1 MESKDFYGILELPKN
16 SSISDIKKKY
26 KQLALKWHPD
36 RNKEEIAESKFKEIS
51 EAYEILGDP
60 EKKQM
65 YDNNIN
71 IKNKIHFNNPFDI
84 FNHVFNATPN
94 TNQNNLNTH
103 FINIQNVNRQRQS
116 NSTSFSINLR
126 ASNVMSSS
134 TSTSC
139 KIVNGELIENI
150 TIKQNG
156 NTTKIIRKNGQ
167 VVSKIVTDSNNI
179 LINEQISK

>member
-1 MESKDFYGILELPKN
+1 MDSKDFYGILELPKN
-16 SSISDIKKKY
+16 SNINDIKKKY

-36 RNKEEIAESKFKEIS
+36 RNKEENAESKFKEIS

-71 IKNKIHFNNPFDI
+71 IKNNIHFNNPFDI
-84 FNHVFNATPN
+84 FNHVFNARPN

-103 FINIQNVNRQRQS
+103 FINIHNVNRQS
-116 NSTSFSINLR
+116 NSFSINLGG
-126 ASNVMSSS
+126 SNVMSSS

-139 KIVNGELIENI
+139 RIVNGELIENI

-156 NTTKIIRKNGQ
+156 IITKIIRKNGQ
-167 VVSKIVTDSNNI
+167 VVSKIVTDSNNV
-179 LINEQISK
+179 LINEQMNK